1 MLTKKKLLLASSLL
15 MLTTANFSI
24 ANDAVSSDTDSSAAK
39 SSDAVSAK
47 TVNVNVPKGSAPE
60 GSLKLV
66 MQGLLKDTQA
76 LTSAMLNEDFALIA
90 IQANNIA
97 DHPKPSMETRKKLMK
112 AMGSDMAKFKAND
125 NIVHGA
131 AVEIMKSA
139 KQKNIQGVGENFKKM
154 IGGCLSC
161 HSAFKNR
168 VSAIL
173 K

>member
-24 ANDAVSSDTDSSAAK
+24 ANDAAISAAK
-39 SSDAVSAK
+39 SSDALSAK
-47 TVNVNVPKGSAPE
+47 AVKVNAPE

-66 MQGLLKDTQA
+66 MQGLLKDTQS
-76 LTSAMLNEDFALIA
+76 LTSAMLNEDFTLIA
-90 IQANNIA
+90 TQANNIA
-97 DHPKPSMETRKKLMK
+97 DHPKPSMATRKKLMK

-125 NIVHGA
+125 NIVHSA
-131 AVEIMKSA
+131 AVDIMKSA
-139 KQKNIQGVGENFKKM
+139 KQKNIQDVGENFKKM

-161 HSAFKNR
+161 HSSFKTR

>member
-15 MLTTANFSI
+15 ILTIANFSI
-24 ANDAVSSDTDSSAAK
+24 ANDAVNLDVVNAE
-39 SSDAVSAK
+39 
-47 TVNVNVPKGSAPE
+47 TVKVNAPE

-66 MQGLLKDTQA
+66 MQGLLKNTQA

-90 IQANNIA
+90 TQAKNIA
-97 DHPKPSMETRKKLMK
+97 DHPKPSMAIRKKLMK
-112 AMGSDMAKFKAND
+112 AMGADMVKFKAND
-125 NIVHGA
+125 NIVHSA

-139 KQKNIQGVGENFKKM
+139 QQKNIKGVGENFKKM

-161 HSAFKNR
+161 HSSFKNR

>member
-1 MLTKKKLLLASSLL
+1 MLTEKKLLLASSLL
-15 MLTTANFSI
+15 ILTTANFSI
-24 ANDAVSSDTDSSAAK
+24 ANNTVNSDS
-39 SSDAVSAK
+39 VSAD
-47 TVNVNVPKGSAPE
+47 TVKVNAPE

-76 LTSAMLNEDFALIA
+76 LTSAMLNEDFSLITTQA
-90 IQANNIA
+90 INIA
-97 DHPKPSMETRKKLMK
+97 DHPKPSMAIRKKLMK
-112 AMGSDMAKFKAND
+112 AMGADMVKFKAND
-125 NIVHGA
+125 NIVHSA

-139 KQKNIQGVGENFKKM
+139 QQKNIKDVGENFKKM

-161 HSAFKNR
+161 HSSFKNR